1 MKRYSI
7 TFLLLALLALPSV
20 FARTQ
25 AKLSPRQDK
34 FLQDVISWAK
44 SSDLNSSY
52 EDGSVKIFSDTECY
66 TVSFLSDSDEK
77 DPYWVRLTRISKF
90 DDKITKKAFDEEHFA
105 SIQLNTPF
113 KANDDD
119 DIYVLYID
127 AAYESSQA
135 FVNILPYYIGYME
148 NVVSQLSG
156 ESAESLELQRLVSDM
171 VRVDGGSFTMG
182 VSGNGV
188 GNGVS
193 NAPAHKVVLSPY
205 MISKFE
211 VTQALWEA
219 VMNNNPSQIKGA
231 DRPVENVS
239 WTEVNEFINKLNKLS
254 GLNFRLPTE
263 AEWEFAAKGGSLGKG
278 YAYPGGNECS
288 AVAWYQ
294 DNALEETHSVG
305 KRTPNELGLYDMGGN
320 VSEWCSDWL
329 GEFTDRTETNPKGP
343 ASGSHKVY
351 KGGDWLSG
359 SDACEPSRRRGASVG
374 SKSGSR
380 GFRLAMDVTSSQEAK
395 PSPKGQSGAVT
406 ETENGE
412 AQSGASIATYENIQV
427 KPTFKGGNISK
438 FAQWVEGMVGEDFG
452 YSGNVTVGFTVTA
465 YGKVADVVVIKGG
478 SKKVNDKVRNVVRSS
493 PNWTPGKNNNKVVP
507 VRCRVS
513 LDFSK

>member
-1 MKRYSI
+1 MKKYSI

-20 FARTQ
+20 FVQAQ

-44 SSDLNSSY
+44 SSDVNSSY

-90 DDKITKKAFDEEHFA
+90 DDKITKKAFEEEHFA
-105 SIQLNTPF
+105 SIQMNTPF

-148 NVVSQLSG
+148 NVVSRLSG

-171 VRVDGGSFTMG
+171 VRVDGGTFTMG
-182 VSGNGV
+182 VSGNGA
-188 GNGVS
+188 GDGVS

-211 VTQALWEA
+211 VTQSLWEA
-219 VMNNNPSQIKGA
+219 VMNDNPSQIKGT

-239 WTEVNEFINKLNKLS
+239 WTEVNEFINRLNKLS
-254 GLNFRLPTE
+254 GQNFRLPTE
-263 AEWEFAAKGGSLGKG
+263 AEWEFAAKGGSLSKD
-278 YAYPGGNECS
+278 YVYPGGNDCS

-359 SDACEPSRRRGASVG
+359 SDACEPSHRRGASVD

-380 GFRLAMDVTSSQEAK
+380 GFRLAMDVTSSAEAK
-395 PSPKGQSGAVT
+395 PFSKGQSRAVS
-406 ETENGE
+406 EPESSE
-412 AQSGASIATYENIQV
+412 AQGGASMATYEKIQV

-438 FAQWVEGMVGEDFG
+438 FAQWVEGMVGDDFG
-452 YSGNVTVGFTVTA
+452 YSGNVTIGFTVTA
-465 YGKVADVVVIKGG
+465 YGKVAEVVVIKGG
-478 SKKVNDKVRNVVRSS
+478 SKKVNDKIRNVVRSS

-513 LDFSK
+513 LEFSK